1 MAREHPLSWHRL
13 LPILVVAVLAVV
25 ALLAFRG
32 PDWYQR
38 LYHPLT
44 HAPAIRAEAGSAG
57 LDPYLVAA
65 LINVESGFRSSAV
78 SKAGAV
84 GLMQIKPSTARAVAL
99 QAGLPEHVDAVTLL
113 RPGTN
118 IRVGTRYLAYLVR
131 RYAGDTQLALAAY
144 NAGMKNADR
153 WAAQARASGR
163 SFGDAIAY
171 PATRHY
177 VDEVVSQAE
186 VYRRLYP
193 QAFESK

>member
-13 LPILVVAVLAVV
+13 LPVAVVVVLAVV
-25 ALLAFRG
+25 VFLSLRG

-38 LYHPLT
+38 LYHPLGYAAT
-44 HAPAIRAEAGSAG
+44 IRAEAGSAA

-65 LINVESGFRSSAV
+65 LINVESGFRSGAV

-99 QAGLPEHVDAVTLL
+99 QAGLPEHVDAQTLL

-118 IRVGTRYLAYLVR
+118 IRVGTRYLSYLVR
-131 RYAGDTQLALAAY
+131 RYAGDRELALAAY

-153 WAAQARASGR
+153 WAAQAHASGR
-163 SFGDAIAY
+163 SFNDAIAY

-177 VDEVVSQAE
+177 VDEVVAQSV

-193 QAFESK
+193 QAFEGK